1 MYTKE
6 SLKKS
11 TLTELRT
18 LAEKL
23 KLDGYERLK
32 KEYLIEE
39 IIKNLEESNELENKM
54 SMQIENPETD
64 YIAEGILEVMPDGYG
79 FLRSDNY
86 LPGNKDIYVSQIQ
99 IRRFK
104 LSTGDELKG
113 IARFTTDPQ
122 NKFPSLIYV
131 ETINGDRLEVALKRR
146 PFESL
151 VPIYPCERLRLETES
166 TNYAT
171 RMIDLIAPIG
181 KGTRGLIVAQP
192 KAGKTTMLKQIAN
205 SILKNNPEVELMV
218 LLIDER
224 PEEVTDIERSINAEV
239 IHSTFDE
246 SPEHHIKVS
255 KMVLERAKRLVEQN
269 KDVVILLDSLTRLT
283 RANNLEVDPSGRT
296 LSGGLDPACLHFP
309 KRFFGAAR
317 NIESGGSLTILGTVL
332 ADTGSRMDDII
343 FEEFKGTGNMELH
356 LDRKLSERRIFPSID
371 IYKSGTRREDL
382 LLSKEELECSTY
394 IRKVMSNTNTNLSN
408 QEIIEK
414 IVNIITKTKNNSEF
428 IKVFVEKIKKK

>member
-11 TLTELRT
+11 TLTELREI
-18 LAEKL
+18 AKKL
-23 KLDGYERLK
+23 QLDGYERLK

-39 IIKNLEESNELENKM
+39 IIKNLEGSNELDNKM
-54 SMQIENPETD
+54 KMQIENPETD

-86 LPGNKDIYVSQIQ
+86 LPGNKDIYVSQVQ
-99 IRRFK
+99 IRRFR
-104 LSTGDELKG
+104 LNTGDMLKG

-131 ETINGDRLEVALKRR
+131 ESINGDRLEVALKRKS
-146 PFESL
+146 FESL
-151 VPIYPCERLRLETES
+151 VPIYPSERLKLETLS

-205 SILKNNPEVELMV
+205 SILQNNPEVELMV

-283 RANNLEVDPSGRT
+283 RANNLEVESSGRT
-296 LSGGLDPACLHFP
+296 LSGGIDPACLHFP
-309 KRFFGAAR
+309 KKFFGAAR

-332 ADTGSRMDDII
+332 VETGSRMDDVI

-356 LDRKLSERRIFPSID
+356 LDRKLSERRIYPSID
-371 IYKSGTRREDL
+371 IYKSGTRRDDL
-382 LLSKEELECSTY
+382 LLSKEERECSTY
-394 IRKVMSNTNTNLSN
+394 MRRLMSSNNSNLSN
-408 QEIIEK
+408 QEIIER
-414 IVNIITKTKNNSEF
+414 IINILTKTKTNKEF
-428 IKVFVEKIKKK
+428 IKVFLENIKKK